1 MSKQNRLCNRLFSHR
16 PHSSAK
22 PTNCWTYT
30 AFSGYFTRVQP
41 IVIPANRPCLAGQ
54 SRDGFRKQIQ
64 LRDFAIIVSVV
75 VTALVFGALNPRFLD
90 ITTGI
95 AMLENAAPDGLMLI
109 GMTIVMVSGAFDMSV
124 GATMAFCGL
133 TAAAAMNQFN
143 LPVPL
148 AVLLALVAGG
158 VIGWINGAIITK
170 LKVNPFIAT
179 LGTMS
184 IVRGIVQVTNRHLA
198 LAGFSQGFLDIA
210 WGKVLS
216 FGVAGDRVAVVRAPV
231 VLLLLAIGIS
241 DVLLRRMRYLRQAYF
256 VGSNEEAAR
265 LTGIPTAAVKTFA
278 FTVTGVL
285 AGLAGVVATSRTN
298 AIDANAGMGAELR
311 VIAAVIVGG
320 ASLTGGRGTILGSFL
335 GLILMQIIT
344 TGLVFIN
351 VAAEAQLIAVG
362 TVLIMAAILASM
374 GGSFPLSK
382 MLVAFFKPAGRE
394 IERAINIALALAL
407 LAVFGHYL
415 LAAKPTGPVAPAAA
429 GAASPATTTAPQHY
443 VMISAAV
450 GSPYWIESK
459 EGLQDKAKELGVTAS
474 FEGPPT
480 IDVNAQIDELKR
492 AIAQRVD
499 GVIMVPMADSCTPAI
514 NEAIAAGIPV
524 ICADAD
530 APSSQR
536 FCFVGTGNYN
546 AGCKGGEKLA
556 EILHGQGEVAL
567 LTIPGADN
575 LTKRIQGYEAALAKF
590 PGIKI
595 VQIGN
600 DHGSQIEAERECRAL
615 LEAHPNLAGFGCVAA
630 AGGEGAAVA
639 VKEAGA
645 VGKVRIVAMDRDAA
659 TLQFIREGV
668 IDASVAQRTYMMPYL
683 ALQMLYDVRNHGIK
697 SQDRWS
703 QAQIN
708 PLPPD
713 VDTGSFIITKAN
725 VDSFQPHQ

>member
-1 MSKQNRLCNRLFSHR
+1 
-16 PHSSAK
+16 
-22 PTNCWTYT
+22 
-30 AFSGYFTRVQP
+30 
-41 IVIPANRPCLAGQ
+41 
-54 SRDGFRKQIQ
+54 
-64 LRDFAIIVSVV
+64 
-75 VTALVFGALNPRFLD
+75 
-90 ITTGI
+90 
-95 AMLENAAPDGLMLI
+95 
-109 GMTIVMVSGAFDMSV
+109 
-124 GATMAFCGL
+124 
-133 TAAAAMNQFN
+133 
-143 LPVPL
+143 
-148 AVLLALVAGG
+148 
-158 VIGWINGAIITK
+158 
-170 LKVNPFIAT
+170 
-179 LGTMS
+179 
-184 IVRGIVQVTNRHLA
+184 
-198 LAGFSQGFLDIA
+198 
-210 WGKVLS
+210 
-216 FGVAGDRVAVVRAPV
+216 
-231 VLLLLAIGIS
+231 
-241 DVLLRRMRYLRQAYF
+241 
-256 VGSNEEAAR
+256 
-265 LTGIPTAAVKTFA
+265 
-278 FTVTGVL
+278 
-285 AGLAGVVATSRTN
+285 
-298 AIDANAGMGAELR
+298 MGAELR

-374 GGSFPLSK
+374 GGSFSVSR
-382 MLVAFFKPAGRE
+382 MVVALFKPAGRE
-394 IERAINIALALAL
+394 IERAVNIVLVIAL
-407 LAVFGHYL
+407 LAIFGHYL
-415 LAAKPTGPVAPAAA
+415 AA
-429 GAASPATTTAPQHY
+429 GKTNGPSAPPSSGAAASPQSSGAPQHY

-459 EGLQDKAKELGVTAS
+459 EGLEDKAKELGVTAS

-499 GVIMVPMADSCTPAI
+499 GVIMTPMADSCTPAI

-546 AGCKGGEKLA
+546 AGYEGGEKLA

-595 VQIGN
+595 VQVGN

-639 VKEAGA
+639 VKEAGE

-659 TLQFIREGV
+659 TLQFVREGV

-683 ALQMLYDVRNHGIK
+683 ALQMLYDVRNHSIK
-697 SQDRWS
+697 SQDRWG

-708 PLPPD
+708 PLPPN

-725 VDSFQPHQ
+725 VDSFQSHL